1 MRGCGYCGK
10 SARKAV
16 YTDFAFEK
24 IDWRRPDGGTAVA
37 RYHRP
42 HAPRRQEGTGD
53 HGIVHDLTNS
63 QIALLC
69 DIGEFDLPQL
79 TSDQKRDL
87 ERLISGGY
95 VGPTESHARSA
106 FMLTAK
112 GIEFLGKR
120 GAGLN
125 EA

>member
-1 MRGCGYCGK
+1 MEPETMEL
-10 SARKAV
+10 S
-16 YTDFAFEK
+16 D
-24 IDWRRPDGGTAVA
+24 
-37 RYHRP
+37 
-42 HAPRRQEGTGD
+42 
-53 HGIVHDLTNS
+53 DLTNS

-69 DIGEFDLPQL
+69 DIGEFDLSNF
-79 TSDQKRDL
+79 TGDQKRRDL

-95 VGPTESHARSA
+95 VGPTESHPRSA

>member
-1 MRGCGYCGK
+1 M
-10 SARKAV
+10 S
-16 YTDFAFEK
+16 DN
-24 IDWRRPDGGTAVA
+24 
-37 RYHRP
+37 
-42 HAPRRQEGTGD
+42 
-53 HGIVHDLTNS
+53 LTNS

-69 DIGEFDLPQL
+69 DIGEFSLPTL
-79 TSDQKRDL
+79 TGDQKHDL
-87 ERLISGGY
+87 NRLISGGY
-95 VGPTESHARSA
+95 VEPTESNAKAA

>member
-1 MRGCGYCGK
+1 M
-10 SARKAV
+10 
-16 YTDFAFEK
+16 
-24 IDWRRPDGGTAVA
+24 PPHAVA
-37 RYHRP
+37 
-42 HAPRRQEGTGD
+42 HALRRAQRGVTMHPASTNCIDQRTPLVPYKGVGSKSGTGD
-53 HGIVHDLTNS
+53 NGMSDDLTNS

-69 DIGEFDLPQL
+69 DVGEFHLPNL
-79 TSDQKRDL
+79 TGDQKRDL

-95 VGPTESHARSA
+95 VGSTESHARSS

>member
-1 MRGCGYCGK
+1 VPGSSVEPETM
-10 SARKAV
+10 
-16 YTDFAFEK
+16 EL
-24 IDWRRPDGGTAVA
+24 PD
-37 RYHRP
+37 
-42 HAPRRQEGTGD
+42 
-53 HGIVHDLTNS
+53 DLTNS

-69 DIGEFDLPQL
+69 DIGEFDLPKL

-87 ERLISGGY
+87 EQLISGGY
-95 VGPTESHARSA
+95 VGPTESHPRSA
-106 FMLTAK
+106 FMLTVK

>member
-1 MRGCGYCGK
+1 MVSKHGK
-10 SARKAV
+10 
-16 YTDFAFEK
+16 
-24 IDWRRPDGGTAVA
+24 RPSLPSTTIMGNVSGKPETLELSD
-37 RYHRP
+37 
-42 HAPRRQEGTGD
+42 
-53 HGIVHDLTNS
+53 DLTNS

-69 DIGEFDLPQL
+69 DVGEFDLPKL

-95 VGPTESHARSA
+95 VGPTEPTESHPRSA

>member
-1 MRGCGYCGK
+1 MEL
-10 SARKAV
+10 S
-16 YTDFAFEK
+16 D
-24 IDWRRPDGGTAVA
+24 
-37 RYHRP
+37 
-42 HAPRRQEGTGD
+42 
-53 HGIVHDLTNS
+53 DLTNS

-69 DIGEFDLPQL
+69 NIGEFDLPKL

-87 ERLISGGY
+87 ERLVTGGY
-95 VGPTESHARSA
+95 VGPTGSHPRSA
-106 FMLTAK
+106 FMLTPK

>member
-1 MRGCGYCGK
+1 LVAAGNAEVTIAIRDRYGNVPG
-10 SARKAV
+10 V
-16 YTDFAFEK
+16 
-24 IDWRRPDGGTAVA
+24 RPETMELSD
-37 RYHRP
+37 
-42 HAPRRQEGTGD
+42 
-53 HGIVHDLTNS
+53 DLTDS
-63 QIALLC
+63 QVALLC
-69 DIGEFDLPQL
+69 DIGEFDLPKL

-95 VGPTESHARSA
+95 VGPTQDHPRSA

>member
-1 MRGCGYCGK
+1 MEL
-10 SARKAV
+10 S
-16 YTDFAFEK
+16 D
-24 IDWRRPDGGTAVA
+24 
-37 RYHRP
+37 
-42 HAPRRQEGTGD
+42 
-53 HGIVHDLTNS
+53 DLTNS

-69 DIGEFDLPQL
+69 DIGEFNLPKH
-79 TSDQKRDL
+79 TSDQKNRDL

-95 VGPTESHARSA
+95 VELTESHARS

-112 GIEFLGKR
+112 GLEFLGMR